1 MLPDDQTLVL
11 MKRDVDQEKLKIE
24 FEVAYKNIIEM
35 HVIGEKKQFTIGVSD
50 VLEIKYVRNV
60 TDYQN
65 YIIAKW
71 KKL

>member
-1 MLPDDQTLVL
+1 MPDDQTLVL
-11 MKRDVDQEKLKIE
+11 MKRDVDKEKLKIE

-35 HVIGEKKQFTIGVSD
+35 HVAGEKKQFTIGASD
-50 VLEIKYVRNV
+50 MLEIKYVRNV
-60 TDYQN
+60 IDYQN

>member
-1 MLPDDQTLVL
+1 
-11 MKRDVDQEKLKIE
+11 MKRDVDKEKLKID
-24 FEVAYKNIIEM
+24 FEVGYKNIIEM
-35 HVIGEKKQFTIGVSD
+35 RVVAEKKQFTIATSD
-50 VLEIKYVRNV
+50 MLEIKYARNV

>member
-1 MLPDDQTLVL
+1 LPDDQTLVL
-11 MKRDVDQEKLKIE
+11 MKRDVDKEKLKIE

-35 HVIGEKKQFTIGVSD
+35 HVAGEKKQFTIAASD
-50 VLEIKYVRNV
+50 MLEIKYVRNV